1 MHQLQKFQKNQKL
14 QKKKMKTDARSKIL
28 NRIAA
33 VRRQTDA
40 AFSFD
45 DLNNEDIY
53 KPVLPD
59 AVTCFKTEL
68 EAISG
73 KCEVCVLENDVFI
86 KLADF
91 LQINNLLPVF
101 CRDTDI
107 QKKLIQNNIPFTDK
121 ESDFE
126 TMRSGVTGC
135 ELLVART
142 GSVLV
147 TSAGDSGRQ
156 MNVFPPV
163 HIVLATTSQLV
174 NYPGDALEAIRKRY
188 GNNLPSAITTITG
201 PSRTADIEKT
211 LVLGAHGPKE
221 FVVFLSEK

>member
-1 MHQLQKFQKNQKL
+1 
-14 QKKKMKTDARSKIL
+14 MKADARSNIL

-40 AFSFD
+40 AISFD
-45 DLNNEDIY
+45 DLNNTEIY
-53 KPVLPD
+53 KLVLPD
-59 AVTCFKTEL
+59 AINCFKAEL

-73 KCEVCVLENDVFI
+73 KCEICESEKEVFG

-91 LQINNLLPVF
+91 LLKNNLLPVY

-107 QKKLIQNNIPFTDK
+107 QRKLTENNIPFTDK

-126 TMRSGVTGC
+126 TMKSGVTGC
-135 ELLVART
+135 EFLVART

-163 HIVLATTSQLV
+163 HIVLAKTKQLV
-174 NYPGDALEAIRKRY
+174 NYPGDALDAIFKKY
-188 GNNLPSAITTITG
+188 GNNLPSAITIITG

-221 FVVFLSEK
+221 FVVFLSKE